1 MKDGEFSASCK
12 SCGCTVS
19 VQFNVTMPAS
29 GTAADA
35 GPEKEADAKPS
46 EALPG
51 TLMSPRQKRQDQSD
65 ETPAKE
71 GQPSG
76 KKQLNVFGPAAL
88 ALGALTVIFAFIAGL
103 KALVLGIPALI
114 VCGLGFL
121 ACYLVKNMKK
131 WMSAAGIIMTAA
143 GIIIAAIMREG
154 IIF

>member
-1 MKDGEFSASCK
+1 MDITMEDGEFSASCK

-29 GTAADA
+29 GKTAGT
-35 GPEKEADAKPS
+35 GPEKEADQESSAAS
-46 EALPG
+46 PG
-51 TLMSPRQKRQDQSD
+51 TRPASRQDPSAVIKD
-65 ETPAKE
+65 

-88 ALGALTVIFAFIAGL
+88 VLGALTVIFAFIAGL

-121 ACYLVKNMKK
+121 AGYLVKNMKK

-143 GIIIAAIMREG
+143 GIIIAAVMQEG